1 MYLLSAWHEVMNF
14 GPFETLSGLNHEN
27 STSKEGG
34 RKSELNLYFVY
45 VQEIKRL
52 CRLLGELV
60 VPLQAH

>member
-1 MYLLSAWHEVMNF
+1 MRTAH
-14 GPFETLSGLNHEN
+14 PRR
-27 STSKEGG
+27 GG